1 VSNCAAERAAQE
13 APLSGT
19 VNEVTKNDAP
29 SATRRATHLVV
40 ALECDRPSAGSARF
54 SLERAVQV
62 TLGRGP
68 ARAGERREERGGLV
82 LDVRVPAPA
91 MSTAHARLVRAGG
104 EWVIEDAGSTNGTF
118 VNGSRV
124 TRAVVGPGDQIMLG
138 RTFFLVTP
146 PTLAIAGS
154 DGDLDTAA
162 GLERPAHVTLDPEF
176 AALLAEVDR
185 IARSEIS
192 ILVRGETGTGKEVLA
207 RSVHEKSGREGP
219 FVGVNCGGIPATLVE
234 SHFFGHVKGA
244 FSGALANEPGAFRAA
259 NGGTLFLDEVGDL
272 PAAAQAALLRALQ
285 EREVVPVGST
295 RPIKVDLRVL
305 AATHRP
311 LEAMVARG
319 EFRSDLL
326 ARLTGFIVSLPPLRA
341 RRIDVGTLVGAL
353 LRRLSPDAEAIRLTP
368 AAAEVLFRYDWPHNT
383 RELEQTL
390 SRAIVLA
397 GREPIDVS
405 HLPTAITQSDASAG
419 STASGLRERDEKIRR
434 ELLDQLARHR
444 GNLANVAR
452 AMGKARMQ
460 VHRWCQRFGIDPN
473 VYRE

>member
-1 VSNCAAERAAQE
+1 M
-13 APLSGT
+13 SGT
-19 VNEVTKNDAP
+19 INESTEQQARG
-29 SATRRATHLVV
+29 ATRRVAYLVV
-40 ALECDRPSAGSARF
+40 GLECDRPAAGSARY
-54 SLERAVQV
+54 SLERAAQV

-68 ARAGERREERGGLV
+68 ERGAERREERGGVV
-82 LDVRVPAPA
+82 LDVRIPAPA

-104 EWVIEDAGSTNGTF
+104 EWAVEDAGSTNGTF

-124 TRAVVGPGDQIMLG
+124 TRAVVGPGDVLALG
-138 RTFFLVTP
+138 RTLFFISP
-146 PTLAIAGS
+146 PTLTVAGAG
-154 DGDLDTAA
+154 GDVDTATA
-162 GLERPAHVTLDPEF
+162 PGRLAHVTLDPELE
-176 AALLAEVDR
+176 ALLAEVAR
-185 IARSEIS
+185 VARSEIS
-192 ILVRGETGTGKEVLA
+192 LLIRGETGTGKEVLA
-207 RSVHEKSGREGP
+207 RSVHEMSGRPGP
-219 FVGVNCGGIPATLVE
+219 FVGVNCGGIPAPLVE
-234 SHFFGHVKGA
+234 SHFFGHMKGA
-244 FSGALANEPGAFRAA
+244 FSGALANEPGVFRAA
-259 NGGTLFLDEVGDL
+259 HGGTLFLDEVGDL
-272 PAAAQAALLRALQ
+272 PAPAQAALLRALQ

-326 ARLTGFIVSLPPLRA
+326 ARLAGFTVELPPLRA
-341 RRIDVGTLVGAL
+341 RRLDLGTLVGTL
-353 LRRLSPDAEAIRLTP
+353 LRRLSPKADAIRFTP
-368 AAAEVLFRYDWPHNT
+368 AAAEALFRYDWPHNT

-397 GREPIDVS
+397 GEEPIDLP
-405 HLPTAITQSDASAG
+405 HLPSTLTQLGPPPGAAV
-419 STASGLRERDEKIRR
+419 SGLRSRDEKIRR